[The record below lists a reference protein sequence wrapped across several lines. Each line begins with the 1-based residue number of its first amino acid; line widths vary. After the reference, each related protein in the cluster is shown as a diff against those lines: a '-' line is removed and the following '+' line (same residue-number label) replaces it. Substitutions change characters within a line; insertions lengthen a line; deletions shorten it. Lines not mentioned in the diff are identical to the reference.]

1 MAAGATG
8 VAQLCKQ
15 PLIAHVCQR
24 AALLCRVAELV
35 GSTAAAQRYNT
46 CSAAVDVLRTPCA
59 AANMRVA
66 FAPSLAV
73 AKRSATLA
81 LCSSSRPLSAP
92 LSRPRTTPLRIACT
106 ATSPSNTSLR
116 DVPIGAH
123 LSSNQIREAFLAFY
137 EQKAHHRLPSA
148 SLVPD
153 DPTIMLTIA
162 GMVPFKPVFMGM
174 APRQFPRATTS
185 QKCIRTNDIDNV
197 GLTKRHHTFFE
208 MLGNFS
214 FADYFKSDAI
224 QWAWQLLTQ
233 VYNIPPQRL
242 AVSVFETDDEAFTI
256 WRDKVG
262 VPVHRIKRMGAK
274 DNFWASGPTGPCG
287 PCSEIYFDFDPLSE
301 QPIDLD
307 DDRRFIELYNLVFM
321 QYQRDSHGNLTP
333 LAAKNIDTGMGLER
347 VAQVLQRV
355 DNNYETDLIKPIID
369 AVARVANL
377 PYQHATDVQ
386 KTSFKV
392 VGDHIRAVS
401 HLVADG
407 VRPSNVGR
415 GYIVRRLLR
424 RVVRHGRLLGIQDAF
439 VAQIIPTVSD
449 LAKEAGFTSIH
460 EKSSHVISELS
471 REEQRFL
478 QTLERGEDRLDQ
490 VLHDVRASG
499 KNLIP
504 GEDAFE
510 LYDTF
515 GFPLELTEEIAAENG
530 FNVDVE
536 GFEHCMAEQRR
547 RARAARDAA
556 EFDVD
561 AAAVLSEAVSKAGS
575 TTFEGYHTTL
585 LDESPVSALLAITE
599 EATELRDHVD
609 EGFQVRVLLSRSP
622 FYAEG
627 GGQVGDTGLLY
638 GPNGVI
644 RVDDTQKEA
653 DAFVHIG
660 QVTQGYVSVGDK
672 LRAVV
677 DASARRKIMA
687 HHTATHLLQAALK
700 QVIADGDIS
709 QAGSLVDADRLRFDF
724 NCPRAVSQGE
734 LQAVEKLINQWIC
747 EAYDTKVSFMSLDE
761 AKAAGAVAMF
771 GEKYDASEVRV
782 VDVPG
787 VSMEL
792 CGGTHVRNTVDIGLF
807 KIVSESGPSSGVRR
821 IEAVCGAAVMPYL
834 SVRDAAVKK
843 LSTSLKAKPEE
854 LPSRVMALQ
863 EELKAK
869 SKQLDQ
875 ALADLAVA
883 KAMGLA
889 AEAKGVGDFKHVIN
903 RLDGLS
909 SDSLKA
915 AAENLSEHLGA
926 NAITLLASENNGKV
940 SFVCTVGKAAQKK
953 GVSAGKLVGSV
964 AKLCGGGGGGRPNFA
979 QAGGKDPTKLGEALR
994 HAVTVVEKAF
1004 GE

>member
-1 MAAGATG
+1 
-8 VAQLCKQ
+8 
-15 PLIAHVCQR
+15 
-24 AALLCRVAELV
+24 
-35 GSTAAAQRYNT
+35 
-46 CSAAVDVLRTPCA
+46 
-59 AANMRVA
+59 MRVA
-66 FAPSLAV
+66 FAPSLAL
-73 AKRSATLA
+73 AKRSARLA
-81 LCSSSRPLSAP
+81 LRCSTAPPSTCRAAP
-92 LSRPRTTPLRIACT
+92 LRVVCT
-106 ATSPSNTSLR
+106 ATSPARNPLR
-116 DVPIGAH
+116 DVPVGAQ

-137 EQKAHHRLPSA
+137 EHKAHQRLPSA

-185 QKCIRTNDIDNV
+185 QKCIRTNDIHNV
-197 GLTKRHHTFFE
+197 GVTKRHHTFFE

-214 FADYFKSDAI
+214 FADYFKPHAI

-233 VYNIPPQRL
+233 VYQIPPQRL

-256 WRDKVG
+256 WRDHVG
-262 VPVHRIKRMGAK
+262 VPAHRIQRMSAQH
-274 DNFWASGPTGPCG
+274 NFWASGPTGPCG

-301 QPIDLD
+301 QPIHLED
-307 DDRRFIELYNLVFM
+307 DHRFIELYNLVFM
-321 QYQRDSHGNLTP
+321 QYQRDAHGNLTP

-377 PYQHATDVQ
+377 SYLHATHAQ

-392 VGDHIRAVS
+392 VGDHLRAVS

-424 RVVRHGRLLGIQDAF
+424 RVVRHGRLLGIQHAF
-439 VAQIIPTVSD
+439 VAQIVPTVSE
-449 LAKEAGFTSIH
+449 LAKEAGLTSIH
-460 EKSSHVISELS
+460 DKIDLVVTELS

-490 VLHDVRASG
+490 VLHNLRESG
-499 KNLIP
+499 TRVIA

-515 GFPLELTEEIAAENG
+515 GFPLELTEEIAAEND
-530 FNVDVE
+530 FKIDVE
-536 GFEHCMAEQRR
+536 RFDRCMAEQRR

-556 EFDVD
+556 EFDVH
-561 AAAVLSEAVSKAGS
+561 AVAVLSEAVSKAGS
-575 TTFEGYHTTL
+575 TTFEGYHATL
-585 LDESPVSALLAITE
+585 LEESPVSALLSITE
-599 EATELRDHVD
+599 KATELRDRVE
-609 EGFQVRVLLSRSP
+609 EGHQVRVLLSRSP

-627 GGQVGDTGLLY
+627 GGQVGDTGLLQ

-653 DAFVHIG
+653 GTFVHIG
-660 QVTQGYVSVGDK
+660 QVAQGYVNVGDK
-672 LRAVV
+672 VRAVV

-700 QVIADGDIS
+700 HVIADDGIS

-724 NCPRAVSQGE
+724 NCPRAVSQDE
-734 LQAVEKLINQWIC
+734 LQAVEDVINKWIG
-747 EAYDTKVSFMSLDE
+747 EAHETEVSFMSLDE

-854 LPSRVMALQ
+854 LPSRVSALQ

-889 AEAKGVGDFKHVIN
+889 ADAKGVGEFKHVIE

-915 AAENLSEHLGA
+915 AAENLSEHLGEK
-926 NAITLLASENNGKV
+926 AITLLASENNGKV
-940 SFVCTVGKAAQKK
+940 SFACAVGKAAQKK
-953 GVSAGKLVGSV
+953 GVTAGKLVGSV
-964 AKLCGGGGGGRPNFA
+964 AKLCGGGGGGRPHFA

-994 HAVTVVEKAF
+994 HAVTVVEEAF
-1004 GE
+1004 SE